1 MRLSE
6 LLAITDKEM
15 IIEVMSSFDL
25 DVIHK
30 GTVDS
35 EELKPYYK
43 HEVYF
48 ISSSSVTN
56 QHLYIYIYLGE

>member
-6 LLAITDKEM
+6 LLAVTDKEM

-25 DVIHK
+25 ATIHK
-30 GTVDS
+30 GTVYS

-48 ISSSSVTN
+48 VSASSVTP
-56 QHLYIYIYLGE
+56 QHLFIYIYLGG